1 MDTMDTMGRHVIAEL
16 WDCDF
21 DKLNDM
27 PYIEQ
32 LFVDAA
38 LELVLKCVRLLS
50 INLHHKV

>member
-38 LELVLKCVRLLS
+38 LRGWC
-50 INLHHKV
+50 

>member
-1 MDTMDTMGRHVIAEL
+1 MGRHVIAEL

-38 LELVLKCVRLLS
+38 LRAGAEVREALS

>member
-27 PYIEQ
+27 HVY
-32 LFVDAA
+32 
-38 LELVLKCVRLLS
+38 
-50 INLHHKV
+50 

>member
-27 PYIEQ
+27 RILNNYLWMQ
-32 LFVDAA
+32 
-38 LELVLKCVRLLS
+38 
-50 INLHHKV
+50 H